1 MTLKI
6 ACRLCSNDSRPE
18 RIGPIAERYGLD
30 KESVLNNISYAR
42 AYTTEHQSTLLISA
56 AALMMQDHYA
66 LIIIDSIMALYRVD
80 FSGRGQLS
88 ERQQDLGK
96 FLSKLMKLAEQF
108 NVAVVITNQGKIK

>member
-1 MTLKI
+1 
-6 ACRLCSNDSRPE
+6 
-18 RIGPIAERYGLD
+18 LD